1 MPCRVLHFP
10 PCVLA
15 WAILCTQSF
24 SDEQGE
30 QNVAPNAAPVEVK
43 IQSGYLDTWFTEE
56 DDETR
61 ILLLRVSVQNRQQVP
76 LTISPEAWKL
86 TAEEQERSAIPVPP
100 DFANLKVP
108 VNGKRIS
115 FSEIKTDET
124 LTLEPGKQSATWLL
138 FKNLPD
144 SDQIPE
150 MSLACKLADLATVEV
165 DVAETF
171 TNRLKLKSKL
181 IGPANAIAL
190 LTING
195 ALDRVSV
202 GALAKKI
209 DEISA
214 TKVYRF
220 ILNYGPDATAP
231 ENNIAG
237 WLRTVARQSGKTPVT
252 RAEFPQLP
260 SALVDFHIVD
270 YRGKTPN
277 AAHAA
282 LHSAILRLNVA
293 EAGRTS
299 SSRNVHPELIAAVD
313 SAVSPL
319 CEMLPRER
327 LLNAVRNAD
336 EASKAAVLRR
346 GSERFIATNLPLI
359 FSLTENDDLNVAT
372 AAIHALRN
380 SSSPSATQKLVDI
393 ASNRNR
399 KSGAVEKSAFEIR
412 RAVAVHSLTASKY
425 ASAHPEVIRLLSTKD
440 EALIS
445 ETANA
450 IALHPRSSW
459 RQPLADLISRSDE
472 KTQVFLLPALAA
484 VGHPRLLTILERCL
498 SSSHRPLSA
507 AALNIL
513 IMRHEPAAEHLTSQ
527 WMLTSLESS
536 SPSPVL
542 LSFLRRTRDHRA
554 IPLLL
559 GHLSEKKIDRHE
571 LLTTILTIGDH
582 RVAEQI
588 AAEFENY
595 DFTEQHLI
603 LRALAEVHSEDFW
616 KLTSSIIARM
626 KTSDDKSLEGVISL
640 LQKNG
645 SDRAVKLLTSVLAKL
660 AKNDKHSSRHLAMTC
675 AALSSIG
682 TPEAR
687 DALLDV
693 VRNSKTATT
702 TARQSLNQLYA
713 RSPAQTY
720 VQNGNVRVR
729 QSVNKAEGN
738 EPKEAQR
745 FMTNAMTFLDTAI
758 KIDPGLP
765 FAWQSRGNAAL
776 HIIRPTAQQLE
787 RARQDFAKYVE
798 LEPDD
803 SEGHT
808 GLALVLVRQ
817 GKVEEGIAAGLA
829 IHEKSDNDSV
839 YFYNMACIYGRAIEQ
854 VEARPDSESPD
865 RNKQIEQYQ
874 TKAVKLLKQS
884 IDSGLDEDN
893 LAWMQ
898 RDPDLRTIRKS
909 SAFKQLIE
917 EPKLPEL
924 PNGLQPR

>member
-1 MPCRVLHFP
+1 M
-10 PCVLA
+10 
-15 WAILCTQSF
+15 
-24 SDEQGE
+24 
-30 QNVAPNAAPVEVK
+30 
-43 IQSGYLDTWFTEE
+43 
-56 DDETR
+56 
-61 ILLLRVSVQNRQQVP
+61 
-76 LTISPEAWKL
+76 
-86 TAEEQERSAIPVPP
+86 
-100 DFANLKVP
+100 
-108 VNGKRIS
+108 
-115 FSEIKTDET
+115 
-124 LTLEPGKQSATWLL
+124 
-138 FKNLPD
+138 
-144 SDQIPE
+144 
-150 MSLACKLADLATVEV
+150 
-165 DVAETF
+165 
-171 TNRLKLKSKL
+171 
-181 IGPANAIAL
+181 
-190 LTING
+190 
-195 ALDRVSV
+195 
-202 GALAKKI
+202 
-209 DEISA
+209 
-214 TKVYRF
+214 
-220 ILNYGPDATAP
+220 
-231 ENNIAG
+231 
-237 WLRTVARQSGKTPVT
+237 
-252 RAEFPQLP
+252 
-260 SALVDFHIVD
+260 
-270 YRGKTPN
+270 
-277 AAHAA
+277 
-282 LHSAILRLNVA
+282 
-293 EAGRTS
+293 
-299 SSRNVHPELIAAVD
+299 
-313 SAVSPL
+313 
-319 CEMLPRER
+319 
-327 LLNAVRNAD
+327 
-336 EASKAAVLRR
+336 
-346 GSERFIATNLPLI
+346 
-359 FSLTENDDLNVAT
+359 
-372 AAIHALRN
+372 
-380 SSSPSATQKLVDI
+380 
-393 ASNRNR
+393 
-399 KSGAVEKSAFEIR
+399 
-412 RAVAVHSLTASKY
+412 
-425 ASAHPEVIRLLSTKD
+425 
-440 EALIS
+440 
-445 ETANA
+445 
-450 IALHPRSSW
+450 
-459 RQPLADLISRSDE
+459 
-472 KTQVFLLPALAA
+472 
-484 VGHPRLLTILERCL
+484 
-498 SSSHRPLSA
+498 
-507 AALNIL
+507 
-513 IMRHEPAAEHLTSQ
+513 
-527 WMLTSLESS
+527 
-536 SPSPVL
+536 L

-559 GHLSEKKIDRHE
+559 SHLSEKKIDRHE

-720 VQNGNVRVR
+720 VENGNVRVR

-765 FAWQSRGNAAL
+765 FAWQSRGNADL